1 MELVGQQ
8 SSSKKAQV
16 LSRAERLGPQRPFDF
31 RRPWLDD
38 AMARVDKGEVVRA
51 VLAEAQKAIN
61 LSVVEWLH

>member
-1 MELVGQQ
+1 M
-8 SSSKKAQV
+8 
-16 LSRAERLGPQRPFDF
+16 SRAERLGPQGPFDF
-31 RRPWLDD
+31 RRPWLDDVID